1 MLGMTESPE
10 KRLEQLQFGGVWEF
24 LKTQNPDR
32 YHEYLYEVLTDA
44 HPLALDAILLILKEI
59 QRIEPDQRDMID
71 VVIEVA
77 NLLDTLEIVIDV
89 RDCLQLSEISPFSYT
104 PKTEEIMQLV
114 RNHASKENLS
124 TWIRISETVSLS
136 VEDCVKEYIV
146 QQLQDTKG

>member
-24 LKTQNPDR
+24 LRTQNPDR

-71 VVIEVA
+71 VVIKVA

-104 PKTEEIMQLV
+104 PKTEEIM
-114 RNHASKENLS
+114 
-124 TWIRISETVSLS
+124 
-136 VEDCVKEYIV
+136 
-146 QQLQDTKG
+146 